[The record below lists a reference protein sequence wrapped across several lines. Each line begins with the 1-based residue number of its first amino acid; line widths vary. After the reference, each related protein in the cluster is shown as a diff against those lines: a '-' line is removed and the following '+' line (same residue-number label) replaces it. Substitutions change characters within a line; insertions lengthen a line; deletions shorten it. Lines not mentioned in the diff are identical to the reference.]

1 MFKALDA
8 ATQLALACVC
18 RQRGQTNDALHAY
31 ERITRFCHEQQF
43 FTGESTARIG
53 LGSLH
58 WHYGDRETA
67 HSIALEALRAART
80 ISAAAERLAHIGIDS
95 CKTAADTAP

>member
-8 ATQLALACVC
+8 AAQLGLACVC
-18 RQRGQTNDALHAY
+18 RQRGQTNDALHTY
-31 ERITRFCHEQQF
+31 ERTARLCREQRF
-43 FTGESTARIG
+43 FTRECTARIG
-53 LGSLH
+53 LGTLH

-67 HSIALEALRAART
+67 HSIGLEALRAART

-95 CKTAADTAP
+95 C